1 MMPARE
7 EGRPIP
13 FSFNAQTFDGKP
25 MSAPGVLAPAS
36 SQAPQYVKL
45 LACAKHFA
53 VHSGPEWNRHSFNVE
68 DLPERDLWETY
79 LPAFK
84 SLVQDGNVAEVMCA
98 YQRIDGAP
106 CCSNARYERQ
116 ILRDEWGFKGLITS
130 DCGAINDFYVPGRHG
145 TAKTP
150 AEATAQAIGAGTDVE
165 CGSVYR
171 SLPEAVKTG
180 MISEEKV
187 NESLK
192 RLLIARFR
200 LGDFDQDEN
209 VPWTQIPSSVI
220 ASKAHKDLAEKM
232 AEEGIVLLQNRNN
245 LLPLKSSGMK
255 LVVMGPNAND
265 SIMQW
270 GNYSGYPTSTTTM
283 LGITTLQMGVFGGI
297 VVGLGVAALHNKF
310 YKIELPQVLAFF
322 GGTRFVPIVSSIV
335 YLVVGIAM
343 FYIWPVV
350 QSGIAALGALVLAS
364 GYAGTFIYGLLERA
378 LIPFGLHHVFYMPF
392 WQTAVGGTAI
402 IDGVTVTGA
411 QNIFFAEL
419 ASKSTTVFSVS
430 ATRFM
435 AGKFPFMMFGLPG
448 AALAMYQCAKPE
460 KKKVAGGLLLSAA
473 LTAFL
478 TGITEPLEFTFIFVA
493 LPMYAVH
500 CVLAGLSFMLM
511 HILNVGVGMTFSG
524 GLIDLV
530 LFGVMQGNAKT
541 HWMWVVVVG
550 AVYFVLYYIIF
561 RFMISKFDYKTPGR
575 DDAEEVKL
583 YTRAD
588 VNARSAA
595 SGSTA
600 PAGDDPVSAL
610 IVEGLGGTDN
620 LSDVDCCATRLRC
633 TVKDA
638 ALVRQDVLK
647 ASGAS
652 GVICKGNGV
661 QVVYGPKVA
670 VIKAKLEDYLETA
683 PKTPAAAAA
692 PAPAA
697 HAAKDT
703 VLSAC
708 LNGTVVPLADVKDEA
723 FASGALGDGI
733 AIEPTDGELVAP
745 ADGEISSTFET
756 HHAVGMTT
764 ADGAELLMH
773 IGIDTVKLGGKHF
786 TYLVNEGDKVKK
798 GQPLIRFELE
808 AIKAEG
814 YPVTTPLIVCNT
826 DDYAAVVAKASGA
839 VKQGDALLEL
849 KH

>member
-1 MMPARE
+1 MKDKIFGVLQRVGRSFMLPIALLPVAGLLLGIGSSFTNETMLAAYGLNSVIHPGTLIYTILDVMSQTGSAVFNNLALLFAMGVAIGMARKEKEVAALSGAVAYIIMNTAIQAMINAAGGVEAMPA
-7 EGRPIP
+7 
-13 FSFNAQTFDGKP
+13 N
-25 MSAPGVLAPAS
+25 
-36 SQAPQYVKL
+36 
-45 LACAKHFA
+45 
-53 VHSGPEWNRHSFNVE
+53 
-68 DLPERDLWETY
+68 
-79 LPAFK
+79 
-84 SLVQDGNVAEVMCA
+84 
-98 YQRIDGAP
+98 
-106 CCSNARYERQ
+106 
-116 ILRDEWGFKGLITS
+116 
-130 DCGAINDFYVPGRHG
+130 
-145 TAKTP
+145 
-150 AEATAQAIGAGTDVE
+150 
-165 CGSVYR
+165 
-171 SLPEAVKTG
+171 
-180 MISEEKV
+180 
-187 NESLK
+187 
-192 RLLIARFR
+192 
-200 LGDFDQDEN
+200 
-209 VPWTQIPSSVI
+209 
-220 ASKAHKDLAEKM
+220 
-232 AEEGIVLLQNRNN
+232 
-245 LLPLKSSGMK
+245 
-255 LVVMGPNAND
+255 
-265 SIMQW
+265 
-270 GNYSGYPTSTTTM
+270 STTTM

-541 HWMWVVVVG
+541 HWVWVVVVG

-610 IVEGLGGTDN
+610 IVEGLGGAAN

-638 ALVRQDVLK
+638 ALVKQDVLK

-652 GVICKGNGV
+652 GVICKGDGV

-670 VIKAKLEDYLETA
+670 VIKAKLEDYLENA
-683 PKTPAAAAA
+683 PKT
-692 PAPAA
+692 PAA

-826 DDYAAVVAKASGA
+826 DDYAAVAAKASGT

>member
-1 MMPARE
+1 MKDKIFGVLQRVGRSFMLPIALLPVAGLLLGIGSSFTNETMLAAYGLNSVIHPGTLIYTILDVMSQTGSAVFNNLALLFAMGVAIGMARKEKEVAALSGAVAYIIMNTAIQAMINAAGGVEAMPA
-7 EGRPIP
+7 
-13 FSFNAQTFDGKP
+13 N
-25 MSAPGVLAPAS
+25 
-36 SQAPQYVKL
+36 
-45 LACAKHFA
+45 
-53 VHSGPEWNRHSFNVE
+53 
-68 DLPERDLWETY
+68 
-79 LPAFK
+79 
-84 SLVQDGNVAEVMCA
+84 
-98 YQRIDGAP
+98 
-106 CCSNARYERQ
+106 
-116 ILRDEWGFKGLITS
+116 
-130 DCGAINDFYVPGRHG
+130 
-145 TAKTP
+145 
-150 AEATAQAIGAGTDVE
+150 
-165 CGSVYR
+165 
-171 SLPEAVKTG
+171 
-180 MISEEKV
+180 
-187 NESLK
+187 
-192 RLLIARFR
+192 
-200 LGDFDQDEN
+200 
-209 VPWTQIPSSVI
+209 
-220 ASKAHKDLAEKM
+220 
-232 AEEGIVLLQNRNN
+232 
-245 LLPLKSSGMK
+245 
-255 LVVMGPNAND
+255 
-265 SIMQW
+265 
-270 GNYSGYPTSTTTM
+270 STTTM

-541 HWMWVVVVG
+541 HWVWVVVVG

-610 IVEGLGGTDN
+610 IVEGLGGADN

-670 VIKAKLEDYLETA
+670 VIKAKLEDYLENA
-683 PKTPAAAAA
+683 PKTPAATAA

-697 HAAKDT
+697 PAAKDT

-826 DDYAAVVAKASGA
+826 DDYAAVAAKASGT

>member
-1 MMPARE
+1 MKDKIFGVLQRVGRSFMLPIALLPVAGLLLGIGSSFTNETMLAAYGLNSVIHPGTLIYTILDVMSQTGNAVFNNLALLFAMGVAIGMARKEKEVAALSGAVAYIIMNTAIQAMINAAGGVEAMPA
-7 EGRPIP
+7 
-13 FSFNAQTFDGKP
+13 N
-25 MSAPGVLAPAS
+25 
-36 SQAPQYVKL
+36 
-45 LACAKHFA
+45 
-53 VHSGPEWNRHSFNVE
+53 
-68 DLPERDLWETY
+68 
-79 LPAFK
+79 
-84 SLVQDGNVAEVMCA
+84 
-98 YQRIDGAP
+98 
-106 CCSNARYERQ
+106 
-116 ILRDEWGFKGLITS
+116 
-130 DCGAINDFYVPGRHG
+130 
-145 TAKTP
+145 
-150 AEATAQAIGAGTDVE
+150 
-165 CGSVYR
+165 
-171 SLPEAVKTG
+171 
-180 MISEEKV
+180 
-187 NESLK
+187 
-192 RLLIARFR
+192 
-200 LGDFDQDEN
+200 
-209 VPWTQIPSSVI
+209 
-220 ASKAHKDLAEKM
+220 
-232 AEEGIVLLQNRNN
+232 
-245 LLPLKSSGMK
+245 
-255 LVVMGPNAND
+255 
-265 SIMQW
+265 
-270 GNYSGYPTSTTTM
+270 STTTM

-350 QSGIAALGALVLAS
+350 QNGIAALGALVLAS

-460 KKKVAGGLLLSAA
+460 KKKAAGGLLLSAA

-541 HWMWVVVVG
+541 HWVWVVVVG

-588 VNARSAA
+588 VNARNAA
-595 SGSTA
+595 SGSV
-600 PAGDDPVSAL
+600 PAGNDPVSAM
-610 IVEGLGGTDN
+610 IVEGLGGAAN
-620 LSDVDCCATRLRC
+620 LADVDCCATRLRC
-633 TVKDA
+633 TVNDA
-638 ALVRQDVLK
+638 ALVKQDVLK

-670 VIKAKLEDYLETA
+670 VIKAKLEDYLESTPKNPVVA
-683 PKTPAAAAA
+683 PSPAAA
-692 PAPAA
+692 P
-697 HAAKDT
+697 AAKDT

-723 FASGALGDGI
+723 FASGVLGDGI
-733 AIEPTDGELVAP
+733 AIEPSDGELVAP

-786 TYLVNEGDKVKK
+786 TYLVNDGDKVKK

-814 YPVTTPLIVCNT
+814 YPVTTTLIVCNT
-826 DDYAAVVAKASGA
+826 DDYAAVAAKASGT

>member
-1 MMPARE
+1 MKDKIFGVLQRVGRSFMLPIALLPVAGLLLGIGSSFTNETMLAAYGLNSVIHPGTLIYTILDVMSQTGNAVFNNLALLFAMGVAIGMARKEKEVAALSGAVAYIIMNTAIQAMINAAGGVEAMPA
-7 EGRPIP
+7 
-13 FSFNAQTFDGKP
+13 N
-25 MSAPGVLAPAS
+25 
-36 SQAPQYVKL
+36 
-45 LACAKHFA
+45 
-53 VHSGPEWNRHSFNVE
+53 
-68 DLPERDLWETY
+68 
-79 LPAFK
+79 
-84 SLVQDGNVAEVMCA
+84 
-98 YQRIDGAP
+98 
-106 CCSNARYERQ
+106 
-116 ILRDEWGFKGLITS
+116 
-130 DCGAINDFYVPGRHG
+130 
-145 TAKTP
+145 
-150 AEATAQAIGAGTDVE
+150 
-165 CGSVYR
+165 
-171 SLPEAVKTG
+171 
-180 MISEEKV
+180 
-187 NESLK
+187 
-192 RLLIARFR
+192 
-200 LGDFDQDEN
+200 
-209 VPWTQIPSSVI
+209 
-220 ASKAHKDLAEKM
+220 
-232 AEEGIVLLQNRNN
+232 
-245 LLPLKSSGMK
+245 
-255 LVVMGPNAND
+255 
-265 SIMQW
+265 
-270 GNYSGYPTSTTTM
+270 STTTM

-350 QSGIAALGALVLAS
+350 QNCIAALGALVLAS

-460 KKKVAGGLLLSAA
+460 KKKAAGGLLLSAA

-541 HWMWVVVVG
+541 HWVWVVVVG

-588 VNARSAA
+588 VNARNAA
-595 SGSTA
+595 SGSV
-600 PAGDDPVSAL
+600 PAGDDPVSAI
-610 IVEGLGGTDN
+610 IVEGLGGAAN
-620 LSDVDCCATRLRC
+620 LADVDCCATRLRC
-633 TVKDA
+633 TVNDA
-638 ALVRQDVLK
+638 ALVKQDVLK

-670 VIKAKLEDYLETA
+670 VIKAKLEDYLESA
-683 PKTPAAAAA
+683 PKNPVVAPSPAAA
-692 PAPAA
+692 P
-697 HAAKDT
+697 AAKDT

-723 FASGALGDGI
+723 FASGVLGDGI
-733 AIEPTDGELVAP
+733 AIEPSDGELVAP

-786 TYLVNEGDKVKK
+786 TYLINEGDKVKK

-826 DDYAAVVAKASGA
+826 DDYAAVAAKASGT

-849 KH
+849 KR

>member
-1 MMPARE
+1 MKDKIFGVLQRVGRSFMLPIALLPVAGLLLGIGSSFTNETMLAAYGLNSVIHPGTLIYTILDVMSQTGNAVFSNLALLFAMGVAIGMARKEKEVAALSGAVAYIIMNTAIQAMINAAGGVEAMPA
-7 EGRPIP
+7 
-13 FSFNAQTFDGKP
+13 N
-25 MSAPGVLAPAS
+25 
-36 SQAPQYVKL
+36 
-45 LACAKHFA
+45 
-53 VHSGPEWNRHSFNVE
+53 
-68 DLPERDLWETY
+68 
-79 LPAFK
+79 
-84 SLVQDGNVAEVMCA
+84 
-98 YQRIDGAP
+98 
-106 CCSNARYERQ
+106 
-116 ILRDEWGFKGLITS
+116 
-130 DCGAINDFYVPGRHG
+130 
-145 TAKTP
+145 
-150 AEATAQAIGAGTDVE
+150 
-165 CGSVYR
+165 
-171 SLPEAVKTG
+171 
-180 MISEEKV
+180 
-187 NESLK
+187 
-192 RLLIARFR
+192 
-200 LGDFDQDEN
+200 
-209 VPWTQIPSSVI
+209 
-220 ASKAHKDLAEKM
+220 
-232 AEEGIVLLQNRNN
+232 
-245 LLPLKSSGMK
+245 
-255 LVVMGPNAND
+255 
-265 SIMQW
+265 
-270 GNYSGYPTSTTTM
+270 STTTM

-419 ASKSTTVFSVS
+419 ASKATTVFSVS

-460 KKKVAGGLLLSAA
+460 KKKAAGGLLLSAA

-541 HWMWVVVVG
+541 HWVWVIVVG

-561 RFMISKFDYKTPGR
+561 RFMISKFNYKTPGR

-638 ALVRQDVLK
+638 ALVKQDVLK

-670 VIKAKLEDYLETA
+670 VIKAKLEDYLENA
-683 PKTPAAAAA
+683 PKTSAATAA
-692 PAPAA
+692 PAPATA
-697 HAAKDT
+697 PAAPAAAAKDT

-708 LNGTVVPLADVKDEA
+708 LNGTVVPLAEVKDEA

-733 AIEPTDGELVAP
+733 AIEPIDGELVAP

-764 ADGAELLMH
+764 VDGAELLMH

-826 DDYAAVVAKASGA
+826 DDYAAVAAKASGT

>member
-1 MMPARE
+1 MKDKIFGVLQRVGRSFMLPIALLPVAGLLLGIGSSFTNETMLAAYGLNNVIHPGTLIYTILDVMSQTGNAVFSNLALLFAMGVAIGMARKEKEVAALSGAVAYIIMNTAIQAMINAAGGVEAMPA
-7 EGRPIP
+7 
-13 FSFNAQTFDGKP
+13 N
-25 MSAPGVLAPAS
+25 
-36 SQAPQYVKL
+36 
-45 LACAKHFA
+45 
-53 VHSGPEWNRHSFNVE
+53 
-68 DLPERDLWETY
+68 
-79 LPAFK
+79 
-84 SLVQDGNVAEVMCA
+84 
-98 YQRIDGAP
+98 
-106 CCSNARYERQ
+106 
-116 ILRDEWGFKGLITS
+116 
-130 DCGAINDFYVPGRHG
+130 
-145 TAKTP
+145 
-150 AEATAQAIGAGTDVE
+150 
-165 CGSVYR
+165 
-171 SLPEAVKTG
+171 
-180 MISEEKV
+180 
-187 NESLK
+187 
-192 RLLIARFR
+192 
-200 LGDFDQDEN
+200 
-209 VPWTQIPSSVI
+209 
-220 ASKAHKDLAEKM
+220 
-232 AEEGIVLLQNRNN
+232 
-245 LLPLKSSGMK
+245 
-255 LVVMGPNAND
+255 
-265 SIMQW
+265 
-270 GNYSGYPTSTTTM
+270 STTTM

-419 ASKSTTVFSVS
+419 ASKATTVFSVS

-541 HWMWVVVVG
+541 HWVWVVVVG

-561 RFMISKFDYKTPGR
+561 RFMISKFNYKTPGR

-588 VNARSAA
+588 VNARNAA
-595 SGSTA
+595 SGSV
-600 PAGDDPVSAL
+600 PAGNDPVSAL
-610 IVEGLGGTDN
+610 IVEGLGGANN

-638 ALVRQDVLK
+638 ALVKQDVLK

-670 VIKAKLEDYLETA
+670 VIKAKLEDYLENA
-683 PKTPAAAAA
+683 PKTPAATAA
-692 PAPAA
+692 PAPATA
-697 HAAKDT
+697 PAAPAAAAKDT

-708 LNGTVVPLADVKDEA
+708 LNGTVVPLAEVKDEA

-733 AIEPTDGELVAP
+733 AIEPIDGELVAP

-764 ADGAELLMH
+764 VDGAELLMH

-826 DDYAAVVAKASGA
+826 DDYAAVAAKASGT

>member
-1 MMPARE
+1 MKDKIFGVLQRVGRSFMLPIALLPVAGLLLGIGSSFTNETMLAAYGLNSVIHPGTLIYTILDVMSQTGSAVFNNLALLFAMGVAIGMARKEKEVAALSGAVAYIIMNTAIQAMINAAGGVEAMPA
-7 EGRPIP
+7 
-13 FSFNAQTFDGKP
+13 N
-25 MSAPGVLAPAS
+25 
-36 SQAPQYVKL
+36 
-45 LACAKHFA
+45 
-53 VHSGPEWNRHSFNVE
+53 
-68 DLPERDLWETY
+68 
-79 LPAFK
+79 
-84 SLVQDGNVAEVMCA
+84 
-98 YQRIDGAP
+98 
-106 CCSNARYERQ
+106 
-116 ILRDEWGFKGLITS
+116 
-130 DCGAINDFYVPGRHG
+130 
-145 TAKTP
+145 
-150 AEATAQAIGAGTDVE
+150 
-165 CGSVYR
+165 
-171 SLPEAVKTG
+171 
-180 MISEEKV
+180 
-187 NESLK
+187 
-192 RLLIARFR
+192 
-200 LGDFDQDEN
+200 
-209 VPWTQIPSSVI
+209 
-220 ASKAHKDLAEKM
+220 
-232 AEEGIVLLQNRNN
+232 
-245 LLPLKSSGMK
+245 
-255 LVVMGPNAND
+255 
-265 SIMQW
+265 
-270 GNYSGYPTSTTTM
+270 STTTM

-541 HWMWVVVVG
+541 HWVWVVVVG

-610 IVEGLGGTDN
+610 IVEGLGGADN

-633 TVKDA
+633 TVKDV
-638 ALVRQDVLK
+638 ALVKQDVLK

-652 GVICKGNGV
+652 GVICKGDGV

-670 VIKAKLEDYLETA
+670 VIKAKLEDYLENA
-683 PKTPAAAAA
+683 PKT
-692 PAPAA
+692 PAA

-773 IGIDTVKLGGKHF
+773 IGIDTVKLGGRHF

-826 DDYAAVVAKASGA
+826 DDYAAVAAKASGA

>member
-1 MMPARE
+1 MKDKIFGVLQRVGRSFMLPIALLPVAGLLLGIGSSFTNETMLAAYGLNSVIHPGTLIYTILDVMSQTGSAVFNNLALLFAMGVAIGMARKEKEVAALSGAVAYIIMNTAIQAMINAAGGVEAMPA
-7 EGRPIP
+7 
-13 FSFNAQTFDGKP
+13 N
-25 MSAPGVLAPAS
+25 
-36 SQAPQYVKL
+36 
-45 LACAKHFA
+45 
-53 VHSGPEWNRHSFNVE
+53 
-68 DLPERDLWETY
+68 
-79 LPAFK
+79 
-84 SLVQDGNVAEVMCA
+84 
-98 YQRIDGAP
+98 
-106 CCSNARYERQ
+106 
-116 ILRDEWGFKGLITS
+116 
-130 DCGAINDFYVPGRHG
+130 
-145 TAKTP
+145 
-150 AEATAQAIGAGTDVE
+150 
-165 CGSVYR
+165 
-171 SLPEAVKTG
+171 
-180 MISEEKV
+180 
-187 NESLK
+187 
-192 RLLIARFR
+192 
-200 LGDFDQDEN
+200 
-209 VPWTQIPSSVI
+209 
-220 ASKAHKDLAEKM
+220 
-232 AEEGIVLLQNRNN
+232 
-245 LLPLKSSGMK
+245 
-255 LVVMGPNAND
+255 
-265 SIMQW
+265 
-270 GNYSGYPTSTTTM
+270 STTTM

-322 GGTRFVPIVSSIV
+322 GGTRFVPIISSIV

-419 ASKSTTVFSVS
+419 ASKATTVFSVS

-460 KKKVAGGLLLSAA
+460 KKKAAGGLLLSAA

-541 HWMWVVVVG
+541 HWVWVVVVG

-561 RFMISKFDYKTPGR
+561 RFMISKFNYKTPGR

-588 VNARSAA
+588 VNARNAA
-595 SGSTA
+595 SGSV
-600 PAGDDPVSAL
+600 PAGNDPVSAL
-610 IVEGLGGTDN
+610 IVEGLGGAAN

-638 ALVRQDVLK
+638 ALVKQDVLK

-670 VIKAKLEDYLETA
+670 VIKAKLEDYLENA
-683 PKTPAAAAA
+683 PKTSAATAA
-692 PAPAA
+692 PAPATA
-697 HAAKDT
+697 PAAPAAAAKDT

-708 LNGTVVPLADVKDEA
+708 LNGTVVPLAEVKDEA

-733 AIEPTDGELVAP
+733 AIEPIDGELVAP

-764 ADGAELLMH
+764 VDGAELLMH

-786 TYLVNEGDKVKK
+786 SYLVNEGDKVKK

-826 DDYAAVVAKASGA
+826 DDYAAVAAKASGT

>member
-1 MMPARE
+1 MKDKIFGVLQRVGRSFMLPIALLPVAGLLLGIGSSFTNETMLAAYGLNSVIHPGTLIYTILDVMSQTGSAVFNNLALLFAMGVAIGMARKEKEVAALSGAVAYIIMNTAIHAMINAAGGVEAMPA
-7 EGRPIP
+7 
-13 FSFNAQTFDGKP
+13 N
-25 MSAPGVLAPAS
+25 
-36 SQAPQYVKL
+36 
-45 LACAKHFA
+45 
-53 VHSGPEWNRHSFNVE
+53 
-68 DLPERDLWETY
+68 
-79 LPAFK
+79 
-84 SLVQDGNVAEVMCA
+84 
-98 YQRIDGAP
+98 
-106 CCSNARYERQ
+106 
-116 ILRDEWGFKGLITS
+116 
-130 DCGAINDFYVPGRHG
+130 
-145 TAKTP
+145 
-150 AEATAQAIGAGTDVE
+150 
-165 CGSVYR
+165 
-171 SLPEAVKTG
+171 
-180 MISEEKV
+180 
-187 NESLK
+187 
-192 RLLIARFR
+192 
-200 LGDFDQDEN
+200 
-209 VPWTQIPSSVI
+209 
-220 ASKAHKDLAEKM
+220 
-232 AEEGIVLLQNRNN
+232 
-245 LLPLKSSGMK
+245 
-255 LVVMGPNAND
+255 
-265 SIMQW
+265 
-270 GNYSGYPTSTTTM
+270 STTTM

-448 AALAMYQCAKPE
+448 AALAMYHCAKPE
-460 KKKVAGGLLLSAA
+460 KKKAAGGLLLSAA

-697 HAAKDT
+697 APAAPAAAAKDT
-703 VLSAC
+703 VLAAC
-708 LNGTVVPLADVKDEA
+708 LTGTVVPLAEVKDEA

-733 AIEPTDGELVAP
+733 AIEPAVGELVAP
-745 ADGEISSTFET
+745 ADGEISSTFDT

-764 ADGAELLMH
+764 VDGAELLMH

-786 TYLVNEGDKVKK
+786 TYLVNEGDKVRK
-798 GQPLIRFELE
+798 GQPLIRFDIE

-826 DDYAAVVAKASGA
+826 DEYAAVTPKASGT

-849 KH
+849 KG

>member
-1 MMPARE
+1 MKDKIFGVLQRVGRSFMLPIALLPVAGLLLGIGSSFTNETMLAAYGLNSVIHPGTLIYTILDVMSQTGSAVFNNLALLFAMGVAIGMARKEKEVAALSGAVAYIIMNTAIQAMINAAGGVEAMPA
-7 EGRPIP
+7 
-13 FSFNAQTFDGKP
+13 N
-25 MSAPGVLAPAS
+25 
-36 SQAPQYVKL
+36 
-45 LACAKHFA
+45 
-53 VHSGPEWNRHSFNVE
+53 
-68 DLPERDLWETY
+68 
-79 LPAFK
+79 
-84 SLVQDGNVAEVMCA
+84 
-98 YQRIDGAP
+98 
-106 CCSNARYERQ
+106 
-116 ILRDEWGFKGLITS
+116 
-130 DCGAINDFYVPGRHG
+130 
-145 TAKTP
+145 
-150 AEATAQAIGAGTDVE
+150 
-165 CGSVYR
+165 
-171 SLPEAVKTG
+171 
-180 MISEEKV
+180 
-187 NESLK
+187 
-192 RLLIARFR
+192 
-200 LGDFDQDEN
+200 
-209 VPWTQIPSSVI
+209 
-220 ASKAHKDLAEKM
+220 
-232 AEEGIVLLQNRNN
+232 
-245 LLPLKSSGMK
+245 
-255 LVVMGPNAND
+255 
-265 SIMQW
+265 
-270 GNYSGYPTSTTTM
+270 STTTM

-322 GGTRFVPIVSSIV
+322 GGTRFVPIISSIV

-541 HWMWVVVVG
+541 HWVWVVVVG

-610 IVEGLGGTDN
+610 IVEGLGGAAN
-620 LSDVDCCATRLRC
+620 LTDVDCCATRLRC

-670 VIKAKLEDYLETA
+670 VVKAKLEDYLENA
-683 PKTPAAAAA
+683 PKTSAATAT

-697 HAAKDT
+697 PAAKDT

-708 LNGTVVPLADVKDEA
+708 LNGTVVPLAEVKDEA

-733 AIEPTDGELVAP
+733 AIEPIDGELVAP

-826 DDYAAVVAKASGA
+826 DDYAAVAAKASGT

>member
-1 MMPARE
+1 MKDKIFGVLQRVGRSFMLPIALLPVAGLLLGIGSSFTNETMLAAYGLNSVIHPGTLIYTILDVMSQTGNAVFNNLALLFAMGVAIGMARKEKEVAALSGAVAYIIMNTAIQAMINAAGGVEAMPA
-7 EGRPIP
+7 
-13 FSFNAQTFDGKP
+13 N
-25 MSAPGVLAPAS
+25 
-36 SQAPQYVKL
+36 
-45 LACAKHFA
+45 
-53 VHSGPEWNRHSFNVE
+53 
-68 DLPERDLWETY
+68 
-79 LPAFK
+79 
-84 SLVQDGNVAEVMCA
+84 
-98 YQRIDGAP
+98 
-106 CCSNARYERQ
+106 
-116 ILRDEWGFKGLITS
+116 
-130 DCGAINDFYVPGRHG
+130 
-145 TAKTP
+145 
-150 AEATAQAIGAGTDVE
+150 
-165 CGSVYR
+165 
-171 SLPEAVKTG
+171 
-180 MISEEKV
+180 
-187 NESLK
+187 
-192 RLLIARFR
+192 
-200 LGDFDQDEN
+200 
-209 VPWTQIPSSVI
+209 
-220 ASKAHKDLAEKM
+220 
-232 AEEGIVLLQNRNN
+232 
-245 LLPLKSSGMK
+245 
-255 LVVMGPNAND
+255 
-265 SIMQW
+265 
-270 GNYSGYPTSTTTM
+270 STTTM

-350 QSGIAALGALVLAS
+350 QNGIAALGALVLAS

-460 KKKVAGGLLLSAA
+460 KKKAAGGLLLSAA

-541 HWMWVVVVG
+541 HWVWVVVVG

-588 VNARSAA
+588 VNARNAA
-595 SGSTA
+595 SGSV
-600 PAGDDPVSAL
+600 PAGNDPVSAM
-610 IVEGLGGTDN
+610 IVEGLGGAAN
-620 LSDVDCCATRLRC
+620 LADVDCCATRLRC
-633 TVKDA
+633 TVNDA
-638 ALVRQDVLK
+638 ALVKQDVLK

-670 VIKAKLEDYLETA
+670 VIKAKLEDYLESA
-683 PKTPAAAAA
+683 PKNPVVAPSPAAA
-692 PAPAA
+692 P
-697 HAAKDT
+697 AAKDT

-723 FASGALGDGI
+723 FASGVLGDGI
-733 AIEPTDGELVAP
+733 AIEPSDGELVAP

-814 YPVTTPLIVCNT
+814 YPVTTPVIVCNT
-826 DDYAAVVAKASGA
+826 DDYAVVEAKASGT

-849 KH
+849 KR

>member
-1 MMPARE
+1 MKDKIFGVLQRVGRSFMLPIALLPVAGLLLGIGSSFTNETMLAAYGLNNVIHPGTLIYTILDVMSQTGNAVFSNLALLFAMGVAIGMARKEKEVAALSGAVAYIIMNTAIQAMINAAGGVEAMPA
-7 EGRPIP
+7 
-13 FSFNAQTFDGKP
+13 N
-25 MSAPGVLAPAS
+25 
-36 SQAPQYVKL
+36 
-45 LACAKHFA
+45 
-53 VHSGPEWNRHSFNVE
+53 
-68 DLPERDLWETY
+68 
-79 LPAFK
+79 
-84 SLVQDGNVAEVMCA
+84 
-98 YQRIDGAP
+98 
-106 CCSNARYERQ
+106 
-116 ILRDEWGFKGLITS
+116 
-130 DCGAINDFYVPGRHG
+130 
-145 TAKTP
+145 
-150 AEATAQAIGAGTDVE
+150 
-165 CGSVYR
+165 
-171 SLPEAVKTG
+171 
-180 MISEEKV
+180 
-187 NESLK
+187 
-192 RLLIARFR
+192 
-200 LGDFDQDEN
+200 
-209 VPWTQIPSSVI
+209 
-220 ASKAHKDLAEKM
+220 
-232 AEEGIVLLQNRNN
+232 
-245 LLPLKSSGMK
+245 
-255 LVVMGPNAND
+255 
-265 SIMQW
+265 
-270 GNYSGYPTSTTTM
+270 STTTM

-322 GGTRFVPIVSSIV
+322 GGTRFVPIISSIV

-402 IDGVTVTGA
+402 IDGMTVTGA

-460 KKKVAGGLLLSAA
+460 KKKAAGGLLLSAA

-541 HWMWVVVVG
+541 HWVWVVVVG

-588 VNARSAA
+588 VNARNAA
-595 SGSTA
+595 SGSV
-600 PAGDDPVSAL
+600 PAGNDPVSAL
-610 IVEGLGGTDN
+610 IVEGLGGAAN

-638 ALVRQDVLK
+638 ALVKQDVLK

-670 VIKAKLEDYLETA
+670 VIKAKLEDYLENA
-683 PKTPAAAAA
+683 PKTSAATAA
-692 PAPAA
+692 PAPATA
-697 HAAKDT
+697 PAAPAAKDT

-708 LNGTVVPLADVKDEA
+708 LNGTVVPLAEVKDEA

-733 AIEPTDGELVAP
+733 AIEPIDGELVAP

-764 ADGAELLMH
+764 VDGAELLMH

-826 DDYAAVVAKASGA
+826 DDYAAVAAKASGT

>member
-1 MMPARE
+1 MKDKIFGVLQRVGRSFMLPIALLPVAGLLLGIGSSFTNETMLAAYGLNSVIHPGTLIYTILDVMSQTGSAVFNNLALLFAMGVAIGMARKEKEVAALSGAVAYIIMNTAIQAMINAAGGVEAMPA
-7 EGRPIP
+7 
-13 FSFNAQTFDGKP
+13 N
-25 MSAPGVLAPAS
+25 
-36 SQAPQYVKL
+36 
-45 LACAKHFA
+45 
-53 VHSGPEWNRHSFNVE
+53 
-68 DLPERDLWETY
+68 
-79 LPAFK
+79 
-84 SLVQDGNVAEVMCA
+84 
-98 YQRIDGAP
+98 
-106 CCSNARYERQ
+106 
-116 ILRDEWGFKGLITS
+116 
-130 DCGAINDFYVPGRHG
+130 
-145 TAKTP
+145 
-150 AEATAQAIGAGTDVE
+150 
-165 CGSVYR
+165 
-171 SLPEAVKTG
+171 
-180 MISEEKV
+180 
-187 NESLK
+187 
-192 RLLIARFR
+192 
-200 LGDFDQDEN
+200 
-209 VPWTQIPSSVI
+209 
-220 ASKAHKDLAEKM
+220 
-232 AEEGIVLLQNRNN
+232 
-245 LLPLKSSGMK
+245 
-255 LVVMGPNAND
+255 
-265 SIMQW
+265 
-270 GNYSGYPTSTTTM
+270 STTTM

-460 KKKVAGGLLLSAA
+460 KKKAAGGLLLSAA

-541 HWMWVVVVG
+541 HWVWVVVVG

-561 RFMISKFDYKTPGR
+561 RFMIFKFDYKTPGR

-583 YTRAD
+583 YSRAD

-610 IVEGLGGTDN
+610 IVEGLGGTAN

-638 ALVRQDVLK
+638 ALIRQDVLK

-670 VIKAKLEDYLETA
+670 VIKAKLEDYLENA
-683 PKTPAAAAA
+683 PKTPAATAA

-697 HAAKDT
+697 PAAKDT

-723 FASGALGDGI
+723 FASGVLGDGI

-826 DDYAAVVAKASGA
+826 DDYAAVAAKASGT

-849 KH
+849 KR

>member
-1 MMPARE
+1 MKDKIFGVLQRVGRSFMLPIALLPVAGLLLGIGSSFTNETMLAAYGLNSVIHPGTLIYTILDVMSQTGSAVFNNLALLFAMGVAIGMARKEKEVAALSGAVAYIIMNTAIQAMINAAGGVEAMPA
-7 EGRPIP
+7 
-13 FSFNAQTFDGKP
+13 N
-25 MSAPGVLAPAS
+25 
-36 SQAPQYVKL
+36 
-45 LACAKHFA
+45 
-53 VHSGPEWNRHSFNVE
+53 
-68 DLPERDLWETY
+68 
-79 LPAFK
+79 
-84 SLVQDGNVAEVMCA
+84 
-98 YQRIDGAP
+98 
-106 CCSNARYERQ
+106 
-116 ILRDEWGFKGLITS
+116 
-130 DCGAINDFYVPGRHG
+130 
-145 TAKTP
+145 
-150 AEATAQAIGAGTDVE
+150 
-165 CGSVYR
+165 
-171 SLPEAVKTG
+171 
-180 MISEEKV
+180 
-187 NESLK
+187 
-192 RLLIARFR
+192 
-200 LGDFDQDEN
+200 
-209 VPWTQIPSSVI
+209 
-220 ASKAHKDLAEKM
+220 
-232 AEEGIVLLQNRNN
+232 
-245 LLPLKSSGMK
+245 
-255 LVVMGPNAND
+255 
-265 SIMQW
+265 
-270 GNYSGYPTSTTTM
+270 STTTM

-297 VVGLGVAALHNKF
+297 VVGLGVAALHNRF

-322 GGTRFVPIVSSIV
+322 GGTRFVPIISSIV

-350 QSGIAALGALVLAS
+350 QNGIAALGALVLAS

-460 KKKVAGGLLLSAA
+460 KKKAAGGLLLSAA

-530 LFGVMQGNAKT
+530 LFGAMQGNAKT
-541 HWMWVVVVG
+541 HWIWVVVVG

-561 RFMISKFDYKTPGR
+561 RFMISKFNYKTPGR

-610 IVEGLGGTDN
+610 IVEGLGGADN

-633 TVKDA
+633 TVKDV
-638 ALVRQDVLK
+638 ALVKQDVLK

-652 GVICKGNGV
+652 GVICKGDGV

-670 VIKAKLEDYLETA
+670 VIKAKLEDYLENA
-683 PKTPAAAAA
+683 PKTPAATAA

-697 HAAKDT
+697 PAAKDT

-808 AIKAEG
+808 AIKTEG

-826 DDYAAVVAKASGA
+826 DDYAAVEAKASGA

>member
-1 MMPARE
+1 MKDKIFGVLQRVGRSFMLPIALLPVAGLLLGIGSSFTNETMLAAYGLNSVIHPGTLIYTILDVMSQTGNAVFNNLALLFAMGVAIGMARKEKEVAALSGAVAYIIMNTAIQAMINAAGGVEAMPA
-7 EGRPIP
+7 
-13 FSFNAQTFDGKP
+13 N
-25 MSAPGVLAPAS
+25 
-36 SQAPQYVKL
+36 
-45 LACAKHFA
+45 
-53 VHSGPEWNRHSFNVE
+53 
-68 DLPERDLWETY
+68 
-79 LPAFK
+79 
-84 SLVQDGNVAEVMCA
+84 
-98 YQRIDGAP
+98 
-106 CCSNARYERQ
+106 
-116 ILRDEWGFKGLITS
+116 
-130 DCGAINDFYVPGRHG
+130 
-145 TAKTP
+145 
-150 AEATAQAIGAGTDVE
+150 
-165 CGSVYR
+165 
-171 SLPEAVKTG
+171 
-180 MISEEKV
+180 
-187 NESLK
+187 
-192 RLLIARFR
+192 
-200 LGDFDQDEN
+200 
-209 VPWTQIPSSVI
+209 
-220 ASKAHKDLAEKM
+220 
-232 AEEGIVLLQNRNN
+232 
-245 LLPLKSSGMK
+245 
-255 LVVMGPNAND
+255 
-265 SIMQW
+265 
-270 GNYSGYPTSTTTM
+270 STTTM

-350 QSGIAALGALVLAS
+350 QNGIAALGALVLAS

-460 KKKVAGGLLLSAA
+460 KKKAAGGLLLSAA

-541 HWMWVVVVG
+541 HWVWVVVVG

-610 IVEGLGGTDN
+610 IVEGLGGADN

-638 ALVRQDVLK
+638 ALVKQDVLK

-670 VIKAKLEDYLETA
+670 VIKAKLEDYLESAPKNPVVAPSPATA
-683 PKTPAAAAA
+683 P
-692 PAPAA
+692 
-697 HAAKDT
+697 AAKDT

-723 FASGALGDGI
+723 FASGVLGDGI
-733 AIEPTDGELVAP
+733 AIEPSDGELVAP

-814 YPVTTPLIVCNT
+814 YPVTTPVIVCNT
-826 DDYAAVVAKASGA
+826 DDYAAVEAKASGT

>member
-1 MMPARE
+1 MKDKIFGVLQRVGRSFMLPIALLPVAGLLLGIGSSFTNETMLAAYGLNSVIHPGTLIYTILDVMSQTGSAVFNNLALLFAMGVAIGMARKEKEVAALSGAVAYIIMNTAIQAMINAAGGVEAMPA
-7 EGRPIP
+7 
-13 FSFNAQTFDGKP
+13 N
-25 MSAPGVLAPAS
+25 
-36 SQAPQYVKL
+36 
-45 LACAKHFA
+45 
-53 VHSGPEWNRHSFNVE
+53 
-68 DLPERDLWETY
+68 
-79 LPAFK
+79 
-84 SLVQDGNVAEVMCA
+84 
-98 YQRIDGAP
+98 
-106 CCSNARYERQ
+106 
-116 ILRDEWGFKGLITS
+116 
-130 DCGAINDFYVPGRHG
+130 
-145 TAKTP
+145 
-150 AEATAQAIGAGTDVE
+150 
-165 CGSVYR
+165 
-171 SLPEAVKTG
+171 
-180 MISEEKV
+180 
-187 NESLK
+187 
-192 RLLIARFR
+192 
-200 LGDFDQDEN
+200 
-209 VPWTQIPSSVI
+209 
-220 ASKAHKDLAEKM
+220 
-232 AEEGIVLLQNRNN
+232 
-245 LLPLKSSGMK
+245 
-255 LVVMGPNAND
+255 
-265 SIMQW
+265 
-270 GNYSGYPTSTTTM
+270 STTTM

-322 GGTRFVPIVSSIV
+322 GGTRFVPIISSIV

-541 HWMWVVVVG
+541 HWVWVVVVG

-652 GVICKGNGV
+652 GVICKGNGI

-670 VIKAKLEDYLETA
+670 VIKAKLEDYLENA
-683 PKTPAAAAA
+683 PKTPAATAA

-697 HAAKDT
+697 APAVPAAAAKDT
-703 VLSAC
+703 VLAAC
-708 LNGTVVPLADVKDEA
+708 LTGTVVPLADVKDEA

-814 YPVTTPLIVCNT
+814 YPVTTPVIVCNT
-826 DDYAAVVAKASGA
+826 DDYAAVEAKASGT

-849 KH
+849 KR

>member
-1 MMPARE
+1 MKDKIFGVLQRVGRSFMLPIALLPVAGLLLGIGSSFTNETMLAAYGLNSVIHPGTLIYTILDVMSQTGSAVFNNLALLFAMGVAIGMARKEKEVAALSGAVAYIIMNTAIQAMINAAGGVEAMPA
-7 EGRPIP
+7 
-13 FSFNAQTFDGKP
+13 N
-25 MSAPGVLAPAS
+25 
-36 SQAPQYVKL
+36 
-45 LACAKHFA
+45 
-53 VHSGPEWNRHSFNVE
+53 
-68 DLPERDLWETY
+68 
-79 LPAFK
+79 
-84 SLVQDGNVAEVMCA
+84 
-98 YQRIDGAP
+98 
-106 CCSNARYERQ
+106 
-116 ILRDEWGFKGLITS
+116 
-130 DCGAINDFYVPGRHG
+130 
-145 TAKTP
+145 
-150 AEATAQAIGAGTDVE
+150 
-165 CGSVYR
+165 
-171 SLPEAVKTG
+171 
-180 MISEEKV
+180 
-187 NESLK
+187 
-192 RLLIARFR
+192 
-200 LGDFDQDEN
+200 
-209 VPWTQIPSSVI
+209 
-220 ASKAHKDLAEKM
+220 
-232 AEEGIVLLQNRNN
+232 
-245 LLPLKSSGMK
+245 
-255 LVVMGPNAND
+255 
-265 SIMQW
+265 
-270 GNYSGYPTSTTTM
+270 STTTM

-322 GGTRFVPIVSSIV
+322 GGTRFVPIISSIV

-460 KKKVAGGLLLSAA
+460 KKKAAGGLLLSAA

-541 HWMWVVVVG
+541 HWVWVVVVG

-610 IVEGLGGTDN
+610 IVEGLGGADN

-633 TVKDA
+633 TVKDV
-638 ALVRQDVLK
+638 ALVKQDVLK

-652 GVICKGNGV
+652 GVICKGDGV

-670 VIKAKLEDYLETA
+670 VIKAKLEDYLENA
-683 PKTPAAAAA
+683 PKTPAATAA
-692 PAPAA
+692 PAPATA
-697 HAAKDT
+697 PAAPAAAAKDT

-733 AIEPTDGELVAP
+733 AIEPIDGELVAP

-764 ADGAELLMH
+764 VDGAELLMH

-786 TYLVNEGDKVKK
+786 TYLVSEGDKVKK

-826 DDYAAVVAKASGA
+826 DDYAAVAAKASGT

>member
-1 MMPARE
+1 MKDKIFGVLQRVGRSFMLPIALLPVAGLLLGIGSSFTNETMLAAYGLNSVIHPGTLIYTILDVMSQTGSAVFNNLALLFAMGVAIGMARKEKEVAALSGAVAYIIMNTAIQAMINAAGGVEAMPA
-7 EGRPIP
+7 
-13 FSFNAQTFDGKP
+13 N
-25 MSAPGVLAPAS
+25 
-36 SQAPQYVKL
+36 
-45 LACAKHFA
+45 
-53 VHSGPEWNRHSFNVE
+53 
-68 DLPERDLWETY
+68 
-79 LPAFK
+79 
-84 SLVQDGNVAEVMCA
+84 
-98 YQRIDGAP
+98 
-106 CCSNARYERQ
+106 
-116 ILRDEWGFKGLITS
+116 
-130 DCGAINDFYVPGRHG
+130 
-145 TAKTP
+145 
-150 AEATAQAIGAGTDVE
+150 
-165 CGSVYR
+165 
-171 SLPEAVKTG
+171 
-180 MISEEKV
+180 
-187 NESLK
+187 
-192 RLLIARFR
+192 
-200 LGDFDQDEN
+200 
-209 VPWTQIPSSVI
+209 
-220 ASKAHKDLAEKM
+220 
-232 AEEGIVLLQNRNN
+232 
-245 LLPLKSSGMK
+245 
-255 LVVMGPNAND
+255 
-265 SIMQW
+265 
-270 GNYSGYPTSTTTM
+270 STTTM

-322 GGTRFVPIVSSIV
+322 GGTRFVPIISSIV

-541 HWMWVVVVG
+541 HWVWVVVVG

-561 RFMISKFDYKTPGR
+561 RFMISKFNYKTPGR

-588 VNARSAA
+588 VNARNAA
-595 SGSTA
+595 SGSV
-600 PAGDDPVSAL
+600 PAGNDPVSAL
-610 IVEGLGGTDN
+610 IVEGLGGAAN

-638 ALVRQDVLK
+638 ALVKQDVLK

-661 QVVYGPKVA
+661 QMVYGPKVA
-670 VIKAKLEDYLETA
+670 VIKAKLEDYLENA
-683 PKTPAAAAA
+683 PKTSAATAA
-692 PAPAA
+692 PAPATA
-697 HAAKDT
+697 PATPAAAAKDT

-708 LNGTVVPLADVKDEA
+708 LNGTVVPLAEVKDEA

-733 AIEPTDGELVAP
+733 AIEPIDGELVAP

-764 ADGAELLMH
+764 VDGAELLMH

-826 DDYAAVVAKASGA
+826 DDYAAVAAKASGT

>member
-1 MMPARE
+1 MKDKIFGVLQRVGRSFMLPIALLPVAGLLLGIGSSFTNETMLAAYGLNSVIHPGTLIYTILDVMSQTGSAVFNNLALLFAMGVAIGMARKEKEVAALSGAVAYIIMNTAIQAMINAAGGVEAMPA
-7 EGRPIP
+7 
-13 FSFNAQTFDGKP
+13 N
-25 MSAPGVLAPAS
+25 
-36 SQAPQYVKL
+36 
-45 LACAKHFA
+45 
-53 VHSGPEWNRHSFNVE
+53 
-68 DLPERDLWETY
+68 
-79 LPAFK
+79 
-84 SLVQDGNVAEVMCA
+84 
-98 YQRIDGAP
+98 
-106 CCSNARYERQ
+106 
-116 ILRDEWGFKGLITS
+116 
-130 DCGAINDFYVPGRHG
+130 
-145 TAKTP
+145 
-150 AEATAQAIGAGTDVE
+150 
-165 CGSVYR
+165 
-171 SLPEAVKTG
+171 
-180 MISEEKV
+180 
-187 NESLK
+187 
-192 RLLIARFR
+192 
-200 LGDFDQDEN
+200 
-209 VPWTQIPSSVI
+209 
-220 ASKAHKDLAEKM
+220 
-232 AEEGIVLLQNRNN
+232 
-245 LLPLKSSGMK
+245 
-255 LVVMGPNAND
+255 
-265 SIMQW
+265 
-270 GNYSGYPTSTTTM
+270 STTTM

-322 GGTRFVPIVSSIV
+322 GGTRFVPIISSIV

-610 IVEGLGGTDN
+610 IVEGLGGADN

-633 TVKDA
+633 TVKDV
-638 ALVRQDVLK
+638 ALVKQDVLK

-652 GVICKGNGV
+652 GVICKGDGV

-670 VIKAKLEDYLETA
+670 VIKAKLEDYLENA
-683 PKTPAAAAA
+683 PKTPAATAA

-697 HAAKDT
+697 PAAKDT

-826 DDYAAVVAKASGA
+826 DDYAAVAAKASGT

>member
-1 MMPARE
+1 MKDKIFGVLQRVGRSFMLPIALLPVAGLLLGIGSSFTNETMLAAYGLNSVIHPGTLIYTILDVMSQTGSAVFNNLALLFAMGVAIGMARKEKEVAALSGAVAYIIMNTAIQAMINAAGGVEAMPA
-7 EGRPIP
+7 
-13 FSFNAQTFDGKP
+13 N
-25 MSAPGVLAPAS
+25 
-36 SQAPQYVKL
+36 
-45 LACAKHFA
+45 
-53 VHSGPEWNRHSFNVE
+53 
-68 DLPERDLWETY
+68 
-79 LPAFK
+79 
-84 SLVQDGNVAEVMCA
+84 
-98 YQRIDGAP
+98 
-106 CCSNARYERQ
+106 
-116 ILRDEWGFKGLITS
+116 
-130 DCGAINDFYVPGRHG
+130 
-145 TAKTP
+145 
-150 AEATAQAIGAGTDVE
+150 
-165 CGSVYR
+165 
-171 SLPEAVKTG
+171 
-180 MISEEKV
+180 
-187 NESLK
+187 
-192 RLLIARFR
+192 
-200 LGDFDQDEN
+200 
-209 VPWTQIPSSVI
+209 
-220 ASKAHKDLAEKM
+220 
-232 AEEGIVLLQNRNN
+232 
-245 LLPLKSSGMK
+245 
-255 LVVMGPNAND
+255 
-265 SIMQW
+265 
-270 GNYSGYPTSTTTM
+270 STTTM

-460 KKKVAGGLLLSAA
+460 KKKAAGGLLLSAA

-500 CVLAGLSFMLM
+500 CVLAGLSSMLM

-541 HWMWVVVVG
+541 HWVWVVVVG

-610 IVEGLGGTDN
+610 IVEGLGGTAN

-670 VIKAKLEDYLETA
+670 VIKAKLEDYLENA
-683 PKTPAAAAA
+683 PKTPAATAA

-697 HAAKDT
+697 PAAKDT

-723 FASGALGDGI
+723 FASGVLGDGI

-786 TYLVNEGDKVKK
+786 TCLVNEGDKVKK

-826 DDYAAVVAKASGA
+826 DDYAAVAAKASGT

-849 KH
+849 KR

>member
-1 MMPARE
+1 MKDKIFGVLQRVGRSFMLPIALLPVAGLLLGIGSSFTNETMLAAYGLNSVIHPGTLIYTILDVMSQTGSAVFNNLALLFAMGVAIGMARKEKEVAALSGAVAYIIMNTAIQAMINAAGGVEAMPA
-7 EGRPIP
+7 
-13 FSFNAQTFDGKP
+13 N
-25 MSAPGVLAPAS
+25 
-36 SQAPQYVKL
+36 
-45 LACAKHFA
+45 
-53 VHSGPEWNRHSFNVE
+53 
-68 DLPERDLWETY
+68 
-79 LPAFK
+79 
-84 SLVQDGNVAEVMCA
+84 
-98 YQRIDGAP
+98 
-106 CCSNARYERQ
+106 
-116 ILRDEWGFKGLITS
+116 
-130 DCGAINDFYVPGRHG
+130 
-145 TAKTP
+145 
-150 AEATAQAIGAGTDVE
+150 
-165 CGSVYR
+165 
-171 SLPEAVKTG
+171 
-180 MISEEKV
+180 
-187 NESLK
+187 
-192 RLLIARFR
+192 
-200 LGDFDQDEN
+200 
-209 VPWTQIPSSVI
+209 
-220 ASKAHKDLAEKM
+220 
-232 AEEGIVLLQNRNN
+232 
-245 LLPLKSSGMK
+245 
-255 LVVMGPNAND
+255 
-265 SIMQW
+265 
-270 GNYSGYPTSTTTM
+270 STTTM

-322 GGTRFVPIVSSIV
+322 GGTRFVPIISSIV

-541 HWMWVVVVG
+541 HWVWVVVVG

-610 IVEGLGGTDN
+610 IVEGLGGAAN

-638 ALVRQDVLK
+638 ALVKQDVLK

-670 VIKAKLEDYLETA
+670 VIKAKLEDYLENA
-683 PKTPAAAAA
+683 PKTPAAPAA

-697 HAAKDT
+697 APAAPAAAAKDT
-703 VLSAC
+703 VLAAC
-708 LNGTVVPLADVKDEA
+708 LTGTVVPLAEVKDEA

-733 AIEPTDGELVAP
+733 AIEPAVGELVAP
-745 ADGEISSTFET
+745 ADGEISSTFDT

-764 ADGAELLMH
+764 VDGAELLMH

-786 TYLVNEGDKVKK
+786 TYLVNEGDKVRK
-798 GQPLIRFELE
+798 GQPLIRFDIE

-826 DDYAAVVAKASGA
+826 DEYAAVTPKASGT

-849 KH
+849 KS